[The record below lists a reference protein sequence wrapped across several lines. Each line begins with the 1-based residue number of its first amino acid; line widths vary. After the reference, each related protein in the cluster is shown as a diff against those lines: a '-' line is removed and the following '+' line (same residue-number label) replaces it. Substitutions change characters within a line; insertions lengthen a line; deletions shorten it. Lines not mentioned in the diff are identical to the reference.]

1 MLITVIYRIIWRYYK
16 HWWQCVE
23 KNDLV
28 ALYRIDRAV
37 DNHVEIAKKDRDG
50 IITGYRSGLSLKE
63 FFE

>member
-1 MLITVIYRIIWRYYK
+1 MVTVCR
-16 HWWQCVE
+16 

-37 DNHVEIAKKDRDG
+37 DNHVEIAKKDRNG